1 MPVIFMKQVR
11 TRILREFILKL
22 MFYKKVGIGFRL
34 IKSLEIVY
42 SINWCLVIDI
52 LKLKLGF

>member
-34 IKSLEIVY
+34 IKSLEIVW